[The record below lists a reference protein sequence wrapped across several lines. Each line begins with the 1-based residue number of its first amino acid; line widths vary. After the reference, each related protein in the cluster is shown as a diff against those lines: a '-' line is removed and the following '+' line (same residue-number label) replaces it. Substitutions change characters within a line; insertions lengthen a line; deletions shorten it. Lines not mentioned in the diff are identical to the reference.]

1 MPETTRRLVL
11 LGGLALAGCAATPP
25 RAAFAEITFA
35 HLPRIALDV
44 ARIEVVD
51 EFVAPLEPP
60 HVEREFPVKPAS
72 VVRRWVGDRI
82 DAMGLNRTLRHVVT
96 DASAT
101 EETLGTQG
109 GVTGFFT
116 NDQEKRY
123 ALALAARLEIVADDG
138 RFVEAHVAAR
148 ADGSATVAEDATLE
162 ERDRVLYRLTEQ
174 VAQALDR
181 ELEAAIRRH
190 MSAYVR

>member
-1 MPETTRRLVL
+1 MPEATRRLML
-11 LGGLALAGCAATPP
+11 LGGLALAGCEAIPP
-25 RAAFAEITFA
+25 RAQFAEITFA

-44 ARIEVVD
+44 ARIEIVD
-51 EFVAPLEPP
+51 DFVAPLEPP
-60 HVEREFPVKPAS
+60 HVEREFPIEPAA
-72 VVRRWVGDRI
+72 VVRRWAGDRV
-82 DAMGLNRTLRHVVT
+82 DVMGLNRILRHVVT

-101 EETLGTQG
+101 EEALGTQS

-116 NDQEKRY
+116 NDQKKRY
-123 ALALAARLEIVADDG
+123 ALALAARLEIVADDS

-148 ADGSATVAEDATLE
+148 ADGSVTVAEDATLD
-162 ERDRVLYRLTEQ
+162 ERDRKLYRLTEQ

-181 ELEAAIRRH
+181 ELEAALRRH